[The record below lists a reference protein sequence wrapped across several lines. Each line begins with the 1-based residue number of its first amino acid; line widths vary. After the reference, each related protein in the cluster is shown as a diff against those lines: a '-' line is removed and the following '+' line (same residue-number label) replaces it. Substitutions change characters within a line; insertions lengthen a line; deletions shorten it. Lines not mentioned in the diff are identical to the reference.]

1 MLDFTR
7 AIEKIVP
14 EDDGPGKV
22 VRRKF
27 TVAAING
34 DNTVNITDGA
44 GVTTPNVPVL
54 AGAQL
59 IVGSK
64 VQVLSE
70 RGAMLVLGK
79 VGAAI
84 APPSVN
90 PNAFLTFG
98 TPTLTS
104 GAITTLTP
112 ATVPVNDGPM
122 YSGSGTAFT
131 VPTGQGGLYTV
142 GLVLRY
148 ASQASASGTRQAR
161 VNINGVENMAFQ
173 TAAVSPNLNSTNI
186 IVNGAVRVMLNAGD
200 VIEFAGYQNSGANLA
215 LVGNSIGYIQKSR

>member
-79 VGAAI
+79 VGASI
-84 APPSVN
+84 APPTVL
-90 PNAFLTFG
+90 PAALMGFG
-98 TPTLTS
+98 TPTIADNSVT
-104 GAITTLTP
+104 ALTP
-112 ATVPVNDGPM
+112 TVTINDGGM
-122 YSGSGTAFT
+122 YPGSGTVFT
-131 VPTGQGGLYTV
+131 IPVGQGGFYTM

-148 ASQASASGTRQAR
+148 STQSGTAAVGHKQAR
-161 VNINGVENMAFQ
+161 IHRNGSEYMAFQ
-173 TAAVSPNLNSTNI
+173 MPVIPSFNTVVAGVIRIGL
-186 IVNGAVRVMLNAGD
+186 VAGD
-200 VIEFAGYQNSGANLA
+200 TISFHAYQNSGSSQT
-215 LVGNSIGYIQKSR
+215 LVGNGTAWIERVR